1 MTVLRRE
8 GVLLLM
14 IVEVDREALQRLRD
28 DR

>member
-8 GVLLLM
+8 GVLPLM
-14 IVEVDREALQRLRD
+14 IVEVDREAFQRLRD

>member
-14 IVEVDREALQRLRD
+14 IVEVDREAFQRLRD

>member
-14 IVEVDREALQRLRD
+14 IVEVGREAFQRLRD